1 MKTSPASVLIIESHP
16 MLRAALCAAIMA
28 EPDLTVAEQDN
39 DSADAAQVIISIQ
52 PDAILLHSKPDLI
65 LLSMG
70 NYELN
75 DLEALMIVHKSLP
88 DTPILALASEEVL
101 GQEQAALECGAQA
114 VLTKAAWRSEI
125 IRALRKLRTQT
136 AVYRS

>member
-16 MLRAALCAAIMA
+16 MMRTVLCAAIMA
-28 EPDLTVAEQDN
+28 EPDLTVAEQN
-39 DSADAAQVIISIQ
+39 VTSAIPAQLFIAIK
-52 PDAILLHSKPDLI
+52 PDAILLTSKPDII
-65 LLSMG
+65 LLAMG
-70 NYELN
+70 NRELD
-75 DLEALMIVHKSLP
+75 DLEALKVLRNTLP
-88 DTPILALASEEVL
+88 DTPILALSSEEVP

-114 VLTKAAWRSEI
+114 VLTKAARRSEI